1 MSTVAALVTR
11 LRAAVLLS
19 AALGL
24 LASHA
29 ARGAE
34 CLKWDV
40 SGNWSAIQD
49 NDTRA
54 YFTVTQL
61 DTRVEGDAT
70 FTNGWTR
77 NGNFD
82 GTLIGSD
89 LKFTVYWNAH
99 NNNSIGSEI
108 GEYAGTI
115 SPTGRVTGTTFDKY
129 HPQSQTPWYSSRLM
143 TCKSWLSEGPG
154 PAGAGAAQ
162 PGAAAKPA
170 VTLGRVQ
177 PAPGSGNSPPM
188 SICERARAARAR
200 GSPTAPAL
208 EQQCVASGA
217 K

>member
-1 MSTVAALVTR
+1 MSTVVALLTR
-11 LRAAVLLS
+11 LRSAVLLS

-24 LASHA
+24 LAAHA

-34 CLKWDV
+34 CLRWDA

-54 YFTVTQL
+54 DFTVTQL
-61 DTRVEGDAT
+61 DTLIEGNAT
-70 FTNGWTR
+70 FTNVWTR

-89 LKFTVYWNAH
+89 LKFTVYWNTH
-99 NNNSIGSEI
+99 NSGVNEI

-129 HPQSQTPWYSSRLM
+129 HPQTQVVWYSSRQM
-143 TCKSWLSEGPG
+143 TCKSWLGEGPG
-154 PAGAGAAQ
+154 PAGLPAS

-170 VTLGRVQ
+170 VALGRVQ
-177 PAPGSGNSPPM
+177 PRPGPGNSPPM
-188 SICERARAARAR
+188 SICDRARAARAR
-200 GSPTAPAL
+200 GSPSAPAL
-208 EQQCVASGA
+208 EQQCVASGG